1 MRIIGGAWRG
11 RRLDAVRGDQVRPT
25 TDRVRES
32 LFNLLADQV
41 AGAAVVDLCCGSG
54 ALGLEALSRGAAH
67 VDFVDL
73 APRSLATVRDN
84 LERCEA
90 EPETWA
96 LHRADAAR
104 WLVKRL
110 TAGGVPLLILADP
123 PYGGKTAV
131 ALEHAVL
138 AGPPLAVLVAVL
150 ERPAD
155 AMAIDAAPEIW
166 LLDVRTYGNTALT
179 LIRPRDPVELEARH
193 D

>member
-32 LFNLLADQV
+32 LFNLLAGEV
-41 AGAAVVDLCCGSG
+41 TGAAVVDLCCGSG
-54 ALGLEALSRGAAH
+54 ALGLEALSRGAAR

-73 APRSLATVRDN
+73 APQSLATVRAN

-90 EPETWA
+90 TPETWA

-104 WLVKRL
+104 WLIKRL
-110 TAGGVPLLILADP
+110 EAGGVPLLILADP
-123 PYGGKTAV
+123 PYGGQAAM
-131 ALEHAVL
+131 ALERAIL
-138 AGPPLAVLVAVL
+138 AGPPSAVLVAVL

-155 AMAIDAAPEIW
+155 AREIAAAPELW
-166 LLDVRTYGNTALT
+166 LLDVRTYGRTALT